1 MIVDDEMF
9 NCQIILGFLMVLGVQ
24 NREELTDIGL
34 NGEQAVELVKT
45 AIDQGYP
52 LRYQLILMDCNM
64 PFMDGYQATKAI
76 RKLWLEAGIAR
87 DQQPPI
93 LAVTGHVEK
102 EYVQRAFDAGMD
114 KVYSKPLQMK
124 DFAKELM
131 KKKFITSIPAHIDVD
146 EDD

>member
-1 MIVDDEMF
+1 
-9 NCQIILGFLMVLGVQ
+9 
-24 NREELTDIGL
+24 
-34 NGEQAVELVKT
+34 
-45 AIDQGYP
+45 
-52 LRYQLILMDCNM
+52 M

-76 RKLWLEAGIAR
+76 RNLWLEAGITR
-87 DQQPPI
+87 DKQPPI

-102 EYVQRAFDAGMD
+102 EYVERALEAGMD

-131 KKKFITSIPAHIDVD
+131 KKKFIESIPAHIDVD